1 VILVV
6 YHKYYYFC
14 NIYLVKVIS
23 RKKKLTCI
31 ARILAARGG
40 DGKVKPL
47 VSRRE
52 LMRFENSCLASCLV
66 AQSNQIDR
74 NLEGRGANPQCNPS
88 RALLFPL
95 LKTSVSS

>member
-1 VILVV
+1 
-6 YHKYYYFC
+6 
-14 NIYLVKVIS
+14 
-23 RKKKLTCI
+23 
-31 ARILAARGG
+31 LAARGG

-74 NLEGRGANPQCNPS
+74 NLEGRQGGKPPMQPISGTPFSPLKNQRIIITIS
-88 RALLFPL
+88 FLFWI
-95 LKTSVSS
+95 